1 MGKCNPGIYKL
12 KHIKALYRMW
22 DKVAGNNCYK
32 LEQNQNRIAINWK
45 SKQKLVVYF

>member
-32 LEQNQNRIAINWK
+32 LE
-45 SKQKLVVYF
+45 